1 MTATLRVVEDRLSRA
16 RESDGVPIA
25 PVDTIVVMKLLAG
38 RTQDLADVEA
48 ILGSGVYRAAL
59 RAAVEKAAP
68 RSLEM
73 LARLSD
79 NADRAR

>member
-1 MTATLRVVEDRLSRA
+1 
-16 RESDGVPIA
+16 
-25 PVDTIVVMKLLAG
+25 MKLLAG

-48 ILGSGVYRAAL
+48 ILGSGVDRAAL
-59 RAAVEKAAP
+59 RAAVEKAAA

>member
-1 MTATLRVVEDRLSRA
+1 VVEDGLSRA

-38 RTQDLADVEA
+38 RPQDLADVEA
-48 ILGSGVYRAAL
+48 ILGSGVDRTAL